1 MGLGMRGARVQGCA
15 MQAYRARDVRMW
27 GWGSRLQAEETGMW
41 EYRGWECRNTE
52 IQGWECG
59 LQESRMQG
67 YRAQNVGVR
76 GWGCRDR
83 KVLF

>member
-1 MGLGMRGARVQGCA
+1 MGVQG
-15 MQAYRARDVRMW
+15 
-27 GWGSRLQAEETGMW
+27 W
-41 EYRGWECRNTE
+41 EYRNTE